1 MVQLST
7 LVAGCDTGQVQGLS
21 LQVLEK
27 IIAERPDKLSRIDHE
42 LIVCEG
48 NQNNPY
54 LQTAAYKAL
63 IKAVEDRGVKLHIN
77 SCLRTPMQQYM
88 LRLQFERSLC
98 GIRAAAPPPQSN
110 HNSALAI
117 DIQEAPSWRPF
128 LEKQNWMWIGSFDP
142 MHFDYKGGGEDL
154 GPLQVRAFQELWNE
168 FNPTDPIKVDGQW
181 GPTTASK
188 VSKSPAQGFG
198 KTPVL
203 TKGLFAEE
211 VGQLQLM
218 LRKALNLKPDQL
230 AADKH
235 FGAAT
240 FKAVVQF
247 QEANGLKA
255 DGVVGAATIAKLEEK
270 TSEKLAVI

>member
-1 MVQLST
+1 MVQLSA
-7 LVAGCDTGQVQGLS
+7 LVAGCDTGQIQGLS
-21 LQVLEK
+21 QQVLEK
-27 IIAERPDKLSRIDHE
+27 IIAELPGKLSRIDHE

-48 NQNNPY
+48 GQNNPY
-54 LQTAAYKAL
+54 LQTQAYNAL
-63 IKAVEDRGVKLHIN
+63 VRAVEDRGIKLHIN

-98 GIRAAAPPPQSN
+98 GIRAAASPPLSN

-117 DIQEAPSWRPF
+117 DIQEASSWRPF

-154 GPLQVRAFQELWNE
+154 GPLQVRTFQELWNE
-168 FNPTDPIKVDGQW
+168 FNPNDKIKVDGQW
-181 GPTTASK
+181 GATTASK
-188 VSKSPAQGFG
+188 VNKSPAQGFG
-198 KTPVL
+198 KMPVL
-203 TKGLFAEE
+203 TKGLLAEE

-218 LRKALNLKPDQL
+218 LRKALSLKPDQL

-255 DGVVGAATIAKLEEK
+255 DGIVGAATIAKLEEK
-270 TSEKLAVI
+270 TGEKLAVI